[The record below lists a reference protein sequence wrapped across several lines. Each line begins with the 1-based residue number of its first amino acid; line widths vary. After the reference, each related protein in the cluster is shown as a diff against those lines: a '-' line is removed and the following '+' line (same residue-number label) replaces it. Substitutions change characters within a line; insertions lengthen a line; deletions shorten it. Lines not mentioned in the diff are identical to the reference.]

1 MADINF
7 TINHI
12 KAWEGGFVNNPFDF
26 GGATNMGITYNTFK
40 RFRLDNNKP
49 IPSVDDL
56 KNISEIEWKAI
67 FLHNYWNKWQGN
79 LIEDKYISTM
89 LVDWVFH
96 SGKWGIIIPQR
107 LLKVRQDGIVGEITI
122 GAVNAADP
130 DYLFEDLK
138 WARLEFLKDIVRNK
152 PTQERFLKGWINRV
166 ESIKP

>member
-7 TINHI
+7 TIKHI
-12 KAWEGGFVNNPFDF
+12 QKWEGGFVNDPYDS
-26 GGATNMGITYNTFK
+26 GGATNKGITYNTFK
-40 RFRLDNNKP
+40 RFRLDNNQP
-49 IPSVDDL
+49 IPTIEDL
-56 KNISEIEWKAI
+56 KNISDIEWKAI

-79 LIEDKYISTM
+79 LIEDKYIATM

-107 LLKVRQDGIVGEITI
+107 LLKVKQDGIVGEITI

-138 WARLEFLKDIVRNK
+138 WARLEFLKDIARNK

-166 ESIKP
+166 EAIKP